1 MNISERLLPPYN
13 NPHDVELSP
22 LPPILP
28 IIASHNYRSCT
39 CQKPLHS
46 VHTNTEIQNTQ
57 IHKYIHTLY
66 RRPEF
71 ARGRCTSFTLLLT
84 SHCTSHT
91 FPPFRQFP
99 TSMTASSFEDG
110 VLHILK
116 ISTKQCRH
124 ITQNKLYQNPIF
136 VECCSILHCLAE
148 K

>member
-13 NPHDVELSP
+13 NPRDVELSP

-46 VHTNTEIQNTQ
+46 VHTNTQTQ
-57 IHKYIHTLY
+57 KYKIHKYIHTIY

-99 TSMTASSFEDG
+99 TSMTASSFEAG
-110 VLHILK
+110 VRK
-116 ISTKQCRH
+116 ISSPTYSEDKHKAVPPYYTKQIVPKSHFC
-124 ITQNKLYQNPIF
+124 
-136 VECCSILHCLAE
+136 
-148 K
+148 